1 MSKSQSNFRI
11 CYALLGRAF
20 EKAQEMA
27 GENGDAPMSEETKI
41 NELKR
46 LTREAAC
53 AANAISAT
61 WDGHSKPKE

>member
-1 MSKSQSNFRI
+1 MSKSQSNFQV
-11 CYALLGRAF
+11 CFAQLHRACDLA
-20 EKAQEMA
+20 ESMA
-27 GENGDAPMSEETKI
+27 GYDGNGAMIDEWKI

-46 LTREAAC
+46 LTREASC